1 MNICIGFDL
10 QQTEKLRKHLRS
22 TSVFEDEKSNKAKEA
37 VLEKLNDTV
46 VKEFVTNMSM
56 KRVNF

>member
-46 VKEFVTNMSM
+46 VKKFVTNMSM